1 LFARETPVAWR
12 EMFSRLPKSTL
23 VLLAFGCVYLF
34 WGSTYGAIHIAGEHL
49 SAPVVSA
56 TRSLISA
63 ALIVLISVMRG
74 KSLRVPKGEGWKL
87 VLVGLLFMSANNMLL
102 TWGEQ
107 MVASGFASLVV
118 STMPIM
124 IALIEMVMPGGD
136 ALNKRGWAG
145 TILGTFGIAVLV
157 WPSLHVGKANGVAGV
172 SSRPLLGVL
181 VLLGAALAFAIG
193 SVLSRRFR
201 FTADTFVATG
211 WQVGAAG
218 IFNAMIAVG
227 SGGLH
232 RAVWTWTGFGAIV
245 YLSIF
250 GSLFGLVAFTY
261 LLQHVAVTKVS
272 TYAFVNPV
280 IAVLLGV
287 LFLHERLAKTEI
299 AGMGVIVCAVAMVVY
314 SRVDRGKREIMG
326 MAGEAVE

>member
-1 LFARETPVAWR
+1 MHEQQTPVAWE

-23 VLLAFGCVYLF
+23 VLLAFGSVYLF

-49 SAPVVSA
+49 PVPVVSS

-63 ALIVLISVMRG
+63 TIIVLISVVRG

-87 VLVGLLFMSANNMLL
+87 VVVGLLFMSCNNMLL
-102 TWGEQ
+102 TWGEK

-124 IALIEMVMPGGD
+124 IALIEMMMPGGD

-145 TILGTFGIAVLV
+145 TILGTMGIGVLV
-157 WPSLHVGKANGVAGV
+157 WPSLHGG
-172 SSRPLLGVL
+172 SSVDGRRAMVGVL

-193 SVLSRRFR
+193 SVLSRRFH

-211 WQVGAAG
+211 WQIGAAG
-218 IFNAMIAVG
+218 IFNATFAL
-227 SGGLH
+227 STGGWH
-232 RAVWTWTGFGAIV
+232 RAVWTWQGLGAIV

-261 LLQHVAVTKVS
+261 LLQNVAVTKVS

-280 IAVLLGV
+280 IAVLLGAV
-287 LFLHERLAKTEI
+287 LLHERLVKTEI
-299 AGMGVIVCAVAMVVY
+299 AGMAVIVCAVAMVVY
-314 SRVDRGKREIMG
+314 SRVDRGKREIVG
-326 MAGEAVE
+326 MAGDAVE